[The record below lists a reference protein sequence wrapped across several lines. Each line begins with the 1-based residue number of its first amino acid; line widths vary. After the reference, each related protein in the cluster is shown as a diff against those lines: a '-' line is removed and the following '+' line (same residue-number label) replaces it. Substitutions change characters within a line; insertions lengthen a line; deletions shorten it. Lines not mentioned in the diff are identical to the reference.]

1 MQYEFSQQS
10 NELFEALES
19 AISNLDIKDGQ
30 ADDALLRSAAA
41 SLASTG
47 YLNLGLSE
55 AGESPA
61 MFRAMEA
68 AAAASPSLYLKLEV
82 SARVFGR
89 AVAQWGSDWQKEKIL
104 SPLLFGELLGTLAL
118 SEKALNVENDP
129 LQTMGEKNGDAVVV
143 NGRKQFVV
151 NGAGADCIAV
161 AGTLDGQGA
170 LFLIPKGAKG
180 MEMGPPIS
188 ALGYESA
195 GICSLELKDCA
206 VSEAQVIS
214 GLKMDDML
222 DMLRFWENQ
231 VLIGASL
238 GLMKASFE
246 EARVYAKSHKTG
258 GRPIIAY
265 QEVGFRLSDMLTLHQ
280 TAQLLAYR
288 AGWMADAKDKEAQ
301 ALTLCAKVFA
311 TEASEKVSSDALKIL
326 GAKGFSTPNP
336 AESGF
341 RSSKYG
347 QIAGTSTEI
356 SRMKI
361 GDAVLG
367 KRK

>member
-10 NELFEALES
+10 TELFEALES
-19 AISNLDIKDGQ
+19 AISNLDLKNAP
-30 ADDALLRSAAA
+30 ADDSLLRKTVA

-55 AGESPA
+55 AGETPV

-68 AAAASPSLYLKLEV
+68 AASASPSLYLKLEA

-89 AVAQWGSDWQKEKIL
+89 ALAQWGSAWQREKVL
-104 SPLLFGELLGTLAL
+104 SPLLFGELLGTAAL
-118 SEKALNVENDP
+118 SEDSLNVENDP
-129 LQTMGEKNGDAVVV
+129 LKTVGEKNGDMVLV

-151 NGAGADCIAV
+151 NGAEADCIAV
-161 AGTLDGQGA
+161 AGTLDGEGA
-170 LFLIPKGAKG
+170 LFLIPKGAQG
-180 MEMGPPIS
+180 LEMGPPIP
-188 ALGYESA
+188 ALGYEDA
-195 GICSLELKDCA
+195 GICGLELRNCA
-206 VSEAQVIS
+206 ISQAQVIPS
-214 GLKMDDML
+214 LNMDGML
-222 DMLRFWENQ
+222 DKLRFWENQ

-246 EARVYAKSHKTG
+246 EARAYAKGHESG

-265 QEVGFRLSDMLTLHQ
+265 QEVGFRLADMLTLHQ

-288 AGWMADAKDKEAQ
+288 AGWMADSKDKEA
-301 ALTLCAKVFA
+301 ASLTLCAKVFA
-311 TEASEKVSSDALKIL
+311 TEAAEKVSSDALKIL
-326 GAKGFSTPNP
+326 GAKGFAKPNP

-341 RSSKYG
+341 RSAKYG